1 MEIQSIRPY
10 DASTNFK
17 GIEKMASKNVAN
29 VALVGGGGRIGR
41 NVLREYLLANHAP
54 KGVYNTWDRLKEV
67 MPLLNIV
74 AINMGS
80 MGLKGGKT
88 IKDVGDEDLISQLRN
103 DSVLGRL
110 PESIA
115 TTIKRNEDGDVFL
128 HVESTNKQ
136 EAPWWGFWR
145 MSCGRDGGH

>member
-10 DASTNFK
+10 GNNTNFK
-17 GIEKMASKNVAN
+17 GIEKMANKNVAN

-41 NVLREYLLANHAP
+41 NVLREYLLTNHAP
-54 KGVYNTWDRLKEV
+54 AKVYNTWDRLKQAL
-67 MPLLNIV
+67 PLLNLV

-88 IKDVGDEDLISQLRN
+88 INDVGDEDLISQIRN

-110 PESIA
+110 PDC
-115 TTIKRNEDGDVFL
+115 IKTAIVRNEDGDVFL
-128 HVESTNKQ
+128 SLINNVHNLIWIIIFHS
-136 EAPWWGFWR
+136 PY
-145 MSCGRDGGH
+145 